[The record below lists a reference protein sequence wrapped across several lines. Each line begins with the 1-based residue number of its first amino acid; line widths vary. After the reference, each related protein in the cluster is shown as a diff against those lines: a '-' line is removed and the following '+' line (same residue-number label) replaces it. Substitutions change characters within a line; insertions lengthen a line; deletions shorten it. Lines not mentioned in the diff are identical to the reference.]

1 MPGMCSWE
9 HNNIIS
15 CLNLPPYAPFP
26 LTPTLPAPALCTI
39 GILPLVSVLLRSA
52 EEKDKWTHQIYTFS
66 KYRGNTIL
74 ILAALPSLE
83 KKMTQRWYSVRKEAL
98 KEKAVET
105 PSSPKQELLIPLM
118 EASCRPPSP
127 LHWGAPWPEQHC
139 TSGGCLISV
148 SSNSSLEKYLLV
160 C

>member
-1 MPGMCSWE
+1 MNPP
-9 HNNIIS
+9 NI
-15 CLNLPPYAPFP
+15 Y
-26 LTPTLPAPALCTI
+26 
-39 GILPLVSVLLRSA
+39 
-52 EEKDKWTHQIYTFS
+52 FS

-127 LHWGAPWPEQHC
+127 LH
-139 TSGGCLISV
+139 
-148 SSNSSLEKYLLV
+148 
-160 C
+160 